1 MAEGFSPE
9 FNLGDTDVS
18 YYKRLGLDQNASK
31 KDILKRFRNLA
42 KLYHPDKTHD
52 SASEDAMKELN
63 RMKSVLVDEVER
75 RRYDEELATKVE
87 PHVPLF
93 MRKNRGNILLPPGK
107 VNKFITLQL
116 VFYHSVRK
124 FWQNPVLLK

>member
-9 FNLGDTDVS
+9 FNLGDTGDTS

-52 SASEDAMKELN
+52 TASEDAMKELN

-75 RRYDEELATKVE
+75 RKYDEELATKVE

-93 MRKNRGNILLPPGK
+93 MRENRGNILLPPG
-107 VNKFITLQL
+107 I
-116 VFYHSVRK
+116 VRK
-124 FWQNPVLLK
+124 FH